1 MHTEKKQTPYYGLMA
16 EFAHEADLVE
26 AVRKTHDA
34 GYHHLDAYSPYPVEE
49 VLDILHLHKNKVP
62 LAVLIG
68 GICGAVGGYFLQ
80 YFASVIS
87 YPWNIGGRPL
97 HSGPMFI
104 PPAYETTILLAAF
117 GAVFGMLA
125 MNKLPMPYHPVF
137 NVPEFERASSDRF
150 FLCIESGDPH
160 FDLEKTQKF
169 LEGLNPVKVSRV
181 EH

>member
-1 MHTEKKQTPYYGLMA
+1 MHIEKKQAPYFGLMA
-16 EFAHEADLVE
+16 QFVREADLVE

-49 VLDILHLHKNKVP
+49 ILDILHLHKNKVP
-62 LAVLIG
+62 MAVLIG
-68 GICGAVGGYFLQ
+68 GIIGSLGGYFMQ

-97 HSGPMFI
+97 HSPPSFI
-104 PPAYETTILLAAF
+104 PVAYETTILCAAF

-125 MNKLPMPYHPVF
+125 MNGLPMPYHPVF
-137 NVPEFERASSDRF
+137 NVPEFEKASNDGF
-150 FLCIESGDPH
+150 FLCIESHDPQ

-169 LEGLNPVKVSRV
+169 LETLNPVKVSRV